1 LGFSTPR
8 IIQNGLEF
16 DKVADMYIDIIG
28 KRYYFFVLSLII
40 IIPGLLLGL
49 IMAKNDELPLGID
62 FTGGT
67 LIEIGI
73 ESDLHPQPADIVIL
87 YRDLGIDDPKVQT
100 TGQGTY
106 VSRSSLLSEDI
117 PGKII
122 DELEK
127 QYNAVV
133 TVLRIESVGPTI
145 GAEVTQ
151 RAALAIVVVAFII
164 VLYIT
169 FAFRGIPNAFR
180 YGVCAI
186 IAMIHDVLVVF
197 SITFIG
203 SYFWGWQIDA
213 LFLTALLT
221 VIGFSVQDKIVVFD
235 RIREN
240 TNIYRRIPYETLVNH
255 SIVQTLSRSI
265 NTQLMTV
272 EFMLL
277 ALVLFGGVTLQQ
289 FAATMLVGLAS
300 GTYSSIFIAAPLLV
314 IWENQD
320 WKTWFHRSKS
330 TSPA

>member
-1 LGFSTPR
+1 MK
-8 IIQNGLEF
+8 NGLEF

-49 IMAKNDELPLGID
+49 IMAKNGDLPLGID

-67 LIEIGI
+67 LIEIRI
-73 ESDLHPQPADIVIL
+73 ESDLDPQPADIVIL
-87 YRDLGIDDPKVQT
+87 YRDLGIDEPKVQT

-151 RAALAIVVVAFII
+151 RAALALVVVAFII

-277 ALVLFGGVTLQQ
+277 ALVLFGGVTLKQ
-289 FAATMLVGLAS
+289 FAATMLIGLAS

-314 IWENQD
+314 IWENQE

-330 TSPA
+330 TAAA